1 MRTRKFLLWL
11 RVFKQETFFTIIRDT
26 IDSINRS
33 FEKLQFEERVIIPNS
48 TVSVSYSHLLR
59 LEQSLVD
66 SYLPEGAN
74 LPISV
79 SEVLGTVTVTEK
91 EKLENRILQHLV
103 YLKEKFDDE
112 ETVLNET
119 NKIIE
124 LKPNFAGVGINVNAL
139 LDKIFKKKKKASE

>member
-1 MRTRKFLLWL
+1 M
-11 RVFKQETFFTIIRDT
+11 FKQETFFTIIRDT